1 MKFETHLHTLE
12 SSPCGQVEAKTAVRE
27 YVRAGYD
34 GIVVT
39 DHYGSYPLEWFT
51 GSLEERLDQFLSGYR
66 RAKEEG
72 ERLGLTVLFGAEIRL
87 EEGPEDLLLY
97 GLSPAFFLNR
107 PDIYTVTLPELSEAV
122 HTAGGV
128 IVQAHPYREPCR
140 PRESAFLDGV
150 EIYNGNPRH
159 DSRNALA
166 AAFAEKNELLCTSG
180 SDYHQLQ
187 DLARGGIELQG
198 PIRTEQDF
206 KAALLTGTGRLIR
219 PGGQE

>member
-1 MKFETHLHTLE
+1 MKFETHFHTQE

-27 YVRAGYD
+27 YLKAGYD

-39 DHYGSYPLEWFT
+39 DHYGSYPLDWFS
-51 GSLEERLDQFLSGYR
+51 GSLKERLDQSMSGYLH
-66 RAKEEG
+66 AKEEG
-72 ERLGLTVLFGAEIRL
+72 ERLGLTVLFGVEIRL

-107 PDIYTVTLPELSEAV
+107 PDIYTVTLPELSDAV
-122 HTAGGV
+122 HSAGGI

-140 PRESAFLDGV
+140 PREPEFLDGV
-150 EIYNGNPRH
+150 EIYNGNPRQDNH
-159 DSRNALA
+159 NDLA
-166 AAFAEKNELLCTSG
+166 AAFAKENGLICTSG
-180 SDYHQLQ
+180 SDYHQPQ

-198 PIRTEQDF
+198 PVRTEQEF

-219 PGGQE
+219 PDGQE